1 MTESLL
7 ETALDTNK
15 PNRPAD
21 IPEKFWDA
29 ERGELRVDALVKSY
43 RELERRM
50 SQRAARPADDADE
63 EDKRRWREMLDIP
76 DSPDAYDIQAPEGLG
91 IDPDVNARLHQAGFS
106 RAQTQLVYELAAE
119 RILPLIVEAAQ
130 QYEAERQVER
140 LSAHFGG
147 EERFRRTAR
156 QLSTWGKQ
164 NLPAPVFD
172 ALSTTFEGVLAM
184 ERMMA
189 GSEPAMTRNTDTP
202 TAESEEELR
211 KLMRDPRYWRT
222 REPDFVRRVTD
233 GFRRIV
239 GG

>member
-7 ETALDTNK
+7 ETALDTDK
-15 PNRPAD
+15 PGRPAE

-50 SQRAARPADDADE
+50 SQRATRPADDADDE
-63 EDKRRWREMLDIP
+63 EKRRWREMLDIP
-76 DSPDAYDIQAPEGLG
+76 ESPDAYEVQAPEGLG
-91 IDPDVNARLHQAGFS
+91 IDPEVNARLHQAGFS

-164 NLPAPVFD
+164 NLPAPVFE
-172 ALSTTFEGVLAM
+172 ALATTFEGVLAM

-189 GSEPAMTRNTDTP
+189 GHEPAMTRDTDTP
-202 TAESEEELR
+202 TAESEDELR
-211 KLMRDPRYWRT
+211 KLMRDPRYWRS